1 METENLNQNQNDPG
15 IIIPG
20 ERADIENRARSS
32 GWVSKE
38 EFEADERN
46 EGKKWRDA
54 DEFLERGEFLSTIK
68 SLKHEV
74 AAMKRD
80 FNLLAQHHKDVA
92 KVEYERAVKDIKAQR
107 AQAAE
112 EGDTKAV
119 VELSDQLDELK
130 ADYEKVKQEH
140 QKSGGTVHPAF
151 QEWIQENMWYQT
163 DPALRGAADGV
174 AQAYISQNPNSP
186 FEEVLA
192 HVSEKMSQFLSKP
205 SKARTSTV
213 ESGTNRGTSSGKK
226 AKLTKADL
234 NAEELEVM
242 SALVRRKVFANE
254 QEYIDELAKV
264 KGL

>member
-1 METENLNQNQNDPG
+1 MSEQNQLPNEDPG

-20 ERADIENRARSS
+20 ERADIESKARNQ

-38 EFEADERN
+38 EFDSDERN
-46 EGKKWRDA
+46 VGKKWREA
-54 DEFLERGEFLSTIK
+54 EEFLERGEFLTTIK

-80 FNLLAQHHKDVA
+80 FTLLAQHHKDVA
-92 KVEYERAVKDIKAQR
+92 KVEYEHAIKDIKAQR

-130 ADYEKVKQEH
+130 ADYNKVKEEH
-140 QKSGGTVHPAF
+140 AKNGGTVHPAF
-151 QEWIQENMWYQT
+151 SAWLEDNTWYQS
-163 DPALRGAADGV
+163 DPALRGAADGL
-174 AQAYISQNPNSP
+174 AQEFLQRNKNAP
-186 FEEVLA
+186 FEEVLTYI
-192 HVSEKMSQFLSKP
+192 SEKMTTFLSKP
-205 SKARTSTV
+205 KPRAASV
-213 ESGTNRGTSSGKK
+213 EGGSRQPSQGKK
-226 AKLTKADL
+226 AKLTRADL

-242 SALVRRKVFANE
+242 TALVRRKVFDSE